1 MTAFR
6 ERPEFKF
13 GTSGERLVAN
23 WLKNNGV
30 YVIPSYDYTGDD
42 RDKAPRLQGL
52 VRSYVI
58 PDLDTAKSGVRRWVE
73 VKTKSAATQSYRYY
87 GTFDHGI
94 EERLLLNYQTVQEIT
109 GTEAWVCIYEHEAAK
124 VLLAP
129 VDYVL
134 TETAREPDRR
144 RRMHDGKTGIYI
156 NRETFTE
163 HDPYGSIPPR
173 LFMPKATTPYVPPRR
188 RPRGECDGQLGLGE
202 AG

>member
-1 MTAFR
+1 MRDFR

-13 GTSGERLVAN
+13 GNSGERLVAN
-23 WLKNNGV
+23 WLKNNDV
-30 YVIPSYDYTGDD
+30 YVIPSYDYSGDD
-42 RDKAPRLQGL
+42 GAKAPRLQGL

-73 VKTKSAATQSYRYY
+73 VKTKSRPDLSRVTN
-87 GTFDHGI
+87 TWDHGI

-109 GTEAWVCIYEHEAAK
+109 GTEAWVCIYEHEACK

-134 TETAREPDRR
+134 TEMAREPKRR
-144 RRMHDGKTGIYI
+144 RRMNDGKIGIYI
-156 NRETFTE
+156 DRELFTD
-163 HDPYGSIPPR
+163 HDPYGPIPPR
-173 LFMPKATTPYVPPRR
+173 LFTPKPPTLYVPPRR